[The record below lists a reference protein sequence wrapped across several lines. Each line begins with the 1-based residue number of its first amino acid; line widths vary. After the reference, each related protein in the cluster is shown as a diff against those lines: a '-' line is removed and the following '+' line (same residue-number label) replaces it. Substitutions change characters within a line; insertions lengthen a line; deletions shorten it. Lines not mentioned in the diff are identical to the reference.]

1 MIHGTG
7 NVFLVISYIKGGEPA
22 ARLSFE
28 CVLRHNFVSVQQ
40 TDRIENVK
48 IS

>member
-1 MIHGTG
+1 MID
-7 NVFLVISYIKGGEPA
+7 YIKGGEPA
-22 ARLSFE
+22 ARISFE
-28 CVLRHNFVSVQQ
+28 CGPRQNCVKCKPQQ